1 MKNYREDILIR
12 LIDHYEGTK
21 FYKGQSSK
29 KPNCSLNLN
38 KEYPKYGNSE
48 CFKETNEIEK
58 AIDYLL
64 KRDFIKPGKWF
75 EYRKREVLLNTE
87 EDILE
92 NIYQELHRTPE
103 KEVRKQFISDI
114 QEIHSVDFVNNF
126 LVHIVKK
133 TQNYESI
140 SKYVSKMDISEV
152 KDIVDLLE
160 HLYQQKT
167 EIMLRKFSQSVIHD
181 TKKFN
186 VYKTR
191 ILHVVQ
197 DFYNPFIEN
206 ENQMLECFN
215 ILKNPTCIHIK
226 GDMEFKIH
234 DQRIDLKKVDH
245 EFVFTKNHL
254 ESLEIL
260 NVHNKR
266 IMTVEN
272 LTSYYSVEPKDTLV
286 IYLGGYHNRQERK
299 FLLQLYDFLKDSV
312 VYDHFGDIDAGG
324 FYIYFDLINKTN
336 MPFHTYKMD
345 VETLKEYQE
354 YAKPLTNRDI
364 HNLKLLNQQYHL
376 SVIQYMLDH
385 KIKLE
390 QEIIDVV

>member
-12 LIDHYEGTK
+12 LINKYEKTK

-29 KPNCSLNLN
+29 EQKRSFDLN
-38 KEYPKYGNSE
+38 EIYPEYGNSE

-58 AIDYLL
+58 AIDSLL
-64 KRDFIKPGKWF
+64 KSDFIKPGKRF
-75 EYRKREVLLNTE
+75 EYRKRQILLNTE
-87 EDILE
+87 ESILE
-92 NIYQELHRTPE
+92 KIYQELNKLPE
-103 KEVRKQFISDI
+103 KEVRKSFISDI
-114 QEIHSVDFVNNF
+114 QKIHSVDFVNKF
-126 LVHIVKK
+126 LVHIVEKI
-133 TQNYESI
+133 QNYESI
-140 SKYVSKMDISEV
+140 SKYVNKMNIAEV

-160 HLYQQKT
+160 HLYQQNT
-167 EIMLRKFSQSVIHD
+167 EILLRKFSQSVLHD
-181 TKKFN
+181 TKKFD

-234 DQRIDLKKVDH
+234 DQRIDLKKVDY
-245 EFVFTKNHL
+245 EFVFTKRHL

-260 NVHNKR
+260 NVRNKR
-266 IMTVEN
+266 VMTVEN

-286 IYLGGYHNRQERK
+286 IYLGGYHNSQERK

-324 FYIYFDLINKTN
+324 FYIYFDLINKTK

-354 YAKPLTNRDI
+354 YTKPLTKQDI
-364 HNLKLLNQQYHL
+364 HKLNLLNQQYQL
-376 SVIQYMLDH
+376 PVIQYML
-385 KIKLE
+385 KKNMKLE
-390 QEIIDVV
+390 QEIIEIE